1 MLARPPQGRSRE
13 ELVTEVA
20 EHLHRRHRAD
30 RRQAFAAHAATLAN
44 VHLGRSTVE
53 QIFGRWT
60 HMAVDLRELPMVKE
74 ARAEGREEGRAE
86 GRAEG
91 REEGRAEGRLEGR
104 AELACRI
111 LELRLGPLGAARS
124 AAIAALEP
132 AQLDALADVLL
143 SLPDLDALDARLP
156 AG

>member
-1 MLARPPQGRSRE
+1 
-13 ELVTEVA
+13 
-20 EHLHRRHRAD
+20 
-30 RRQAFAAHAATLAN
+30 
-44 VHLGRSTVE
+44 
-53 QIFGRWT
+53 
-60 HMAVDLRELPMVKE
+60 MAVDLRELPMVKE